1 MDPSQQYLVTI
12 SREPAEIAAKPGDV
26 ASPPTAKAD
35 MTVDSQQPNKV
46 PDLVVRIL
54 RRDSGKV
61 MLVSRS
67 RVPVHLAI
75 NSEGYLESIRGN
87 GEQWMV
93 NLSFFTGGS
102 RMLGRVTSTCSPTFD
117 FISPKE
123 LLVTACDKNGG
134 QQLTAMGAD
143 GRHLWEDW
151 IGPQSIWPLLVMGP
165 DGSRLARETLAVNRP
180 VSTFSPIDAE
190 DIKGQLVRVFDAANG
205 KIALEAP
212 ASPPLDAGGNVAISP
227 SGRRVAVVNGG
238 AIEVFDL
245 PPPAPVPTPAPA
257 QSSH

>member
-1 MDPSQQYLVTI
+1 MDPQLELLYRGFENVGARDFYL
-12 SREPAEIAAKPGDV
+12 
-26 ASPPTAKAD
+26 
-35 MTVDSQQPNKV
+35 
-46 PDLVVRIL
+46 
-54 RRDSGKV
+54 
-61 MLVSRS
+61 
-67 RVPVHLAI
+67 LA
-75 NSEGYLESIRGN
+75 N
-87 GEQWMV
+87 
-93 NLSFFTGGS
+93 
-102 RMLGRVTSTCSPTFD
+102 FD

-245 PPPAPVPTPAPA
+245 RHPRLFRLPHLR
-257 QSSH
+257 SHRIKAAAVATSVGPCKLSDGSY